1 MVDFQI
7 YRFISEDKTGEK
19 KLTKGEDFELKSWA
33 DLKTLET
40 TPNCGTMKMEKWQK
54 KFEWV
59 CQPSN
64 SSSCK
69 GLKICGFEVCL

>member
-54 KFEWV
+54 SLNGYV
-59 CQPSN
+59 NPN

>member
-54 KFEWV
+54 SLNGYVNLPTRLHVKV
-59 CQPSN
+59 
-64 SSSCK
+64 
-69 GLKICGFEVCL
+69 